1 MKYKIKSNKLKDV
14 IVIAFFALLAYM
26 YIVILFKSGKIF
38 PAADRLFHIERFE
51 EEFKT
56 FQNGHLVSMIS
67 TFSFSKVG
75 QAINVYYPWGNLI
88 PYGIIRSI
96 VNKPVTAYYFYI
108 GLEQFLGLLIAYFSA
123 NKISESRKLAVVFAI
138 VLRFSA
144 YVLFN
149 DFPRF
154 DIGESWALI
163 FIPLTL
169 AGFYNLVVKNNY
181 LIGSGCMA
189 LGLSAEL
196 YCHILTSLIT
206 VVTLIALYVISFLFQ
221 SHKVKIVFSLICS
234 VIIFLVLTSGFIIP
248 LIFSMFQN
256 KVIAP
261 VIGSDESFN
270 GYLAKSRSLSQI
282 VNLSLDNHI
291 SGLEPNIG
299 LVLLV
304 TVFLGIVVFNQST
317 NLEKIIYLIGTS
329 SLLLGTTLLPWMFN
343 SKQLIQT
350 VQFPW
355 RLFTI
360 SIVFLAYFTA
370 SKASKKNISFIS
382 VILVALYCGLTSI
395 DSIKYIQNN
404 GPVESIEAQ
413 NYPRPYTLDNKS
425 YEKVLTLNNNS
436 ASDVRYLD
444 YLPNNAKISS
454 SDAFNH
460 KTKLGNQSLF
470 LSKNQIIPGYQSE
483 TFKLPKHRE
492 KSGIAVLPFYI
503 YDVDHY
509 ILYVDGKKTNF
520 KVSKGSL
527 LTFQFK
533 TNNKLTVT
541 VKYQT
546 PVIYI
551 VARYVSLGGIII
563 LVAMYFIIKY
573 RSHRKKYLVNK
584 VQSP

>member
-1 MKYKIKSNKLKDV
+1 MKYKIKSNRLKDV

-51 EEFKT
+51 EEFKI
-56 FQNGHLVSMIS
+56 FQSGHLVSMIS

-123 NKISESRKLAVVFAI
+123 NKISKSRKLAFVFAI

-154 DIGESWALI
+154 DVGEAWALI

-169 AGFYNLVVKNNY
+169 AGFYNLVIKNSY

-189 LGLSAEL
+189 LGLTAEL

-206 VVTLIALYVISFLFQ
+206 VVTLIVLYVISFLFQ
-221 SHKVKIVFSLICS
+221 SHKVKILFSLICS

-261 VIGSDESFN
+261 VIGLDESFN
-270 GYLAKSRSLSQI
+270 GYLAKSKSLSQV
-282 VNLSLDNHI
+282 VNLSLNNHI

-317 NLEKIIYLIGTS
+317 NLEKTIYLIGTS

-343 SKQLIQT
+343 SKQLIQI

-370 SKASKKNISFIS
+370 SKVSKKNISSIS

-404 GPVESIEAQ
+404 GPVESISSQ

-460 KTKLGNQSLF
+460 KTKLGNQILF
-470 LSKNQIIPGYQSE
+470 LNKNQIIPGYQSE
-483 TFKLPKHRE
+483 TFKIPKHRG

-520 KVSKGSL
+520 KVNKGSL

-533 TNNKLTVT
+533 TNNKLTAT

-563 LVAMYFIIKY
+563 LLVIYFIIKY
-573 RSHRKKYLVNK
+573 RSHRKTYLVNK
-584 VQSP
+584 VHSL

>member
-425 YEKVLTLNNNS
+425 YEKILTLNNNS

>member
-304 TVFLGIVVFNQST
+304 TVFLGIVVFN
-317 NLEKIIYLIGTS
+317 
-329 SLLLGTTLLPWMFN
+329 
-343 SKQLIQT
+343 
-350 VQFPW
+350 
-355 RLFTI
+355 
-360 SIVFLAYFTA
+360 
-370 SKASKKNISFIS
+370 
-382 VILVALYCGLTSI
+382 
-395 DSIKYIQNN
+395 
-404 GPVESIEAQ
+404 
-413 NYPRPYTLDNKS
+413 
-425 YEKVLTLNNNS
+425 
-436 ASDVRYLD
+436 
-444 YLPNNAKISS
+444 
-454 SDAFNH
+454 
-460 KTKLGNQSLF
+460 
-470 LSKNQIIPGYQSE
+470 
-483 TFKLPKHRE
+483 
-492 KSGIAVLPFYI
+492 
-503 YDVDHY
+503 
-509 ILYVDGKKTNF
+509 
-520 KVSKGSL
+520 
-527 LTFQFK
+527 
-533 TNNKLTVT
+533 
-541 VKYQT
+541 
-546 PVIYI
+546 
-551 VARYVSLGGIII
+551 
-563 LVAMYFIIKY
+563 
-573 RSHRKKYLVNK
+573 
-584 VQSP
+584 

>member
-38 PAADRLFHIERFE
+38 PAADRLFNIERFE

-425 YEKVLTLNNNS
+425 YEKILTLNNNS

>member
-1 MKYKIKSNKLKDV
+1 MKYKIKSNRLKDV

-51 EEFKT
+51 EEFKI
-56 FQNGHLVSMIS
+56 FQSGHLVSMIS

-123 NKISESRKLAVVFAI
+123 NKISKSRKLAFVFAI

-154 DIGESWALI
+154 DVGEAWALI

-169 AGFYNLVVKNNY
+169 AGFYNLVIKNSY

-189 LGLSAEL
+189 LGLTAEL

-206 VVTLIALYVISFLFQ
+206 VVTLIVLYVISFLFQ
-221 SHKVKIVFSLICS
+221 SHKVKILFSLICS

-261 VIGSDESFN
+261 VIGLDESFN
-270 GYLAKSRSLSQI
+270 GYLAKSKSLSQI
-282 VNLSLDNHI
+282 VNLSLNNHI

-317 NLEKIIYLIGTS
+317 NLEKTIYLIGTS

-343 SKQLIQT
+343 SKQLIQI

-370 SKASKKNISFIS
+370 SKVSKKNISSIS

-404 GPVESIEAQ
+404 GPVESISSQ

-460 KTKLGNQSLF
+460 KTKLGNQILF
-470 LSKNQIIPGYQSE
+470 LNKNQIIPGYQSE
-483 TFKLPKHRE
+483 TFKIPKHRG

-520 KVSKGSL
+520 KVNKGSL

-533 TNNKLTVT
+533 TNNKLTAT

-563 LVAMYFIIKY
+563 LLVIYFIIKY
-573 RSHRKKYLVNK
+573 RSHRKTYLVNK
-584 VQSP
+584 VHSL